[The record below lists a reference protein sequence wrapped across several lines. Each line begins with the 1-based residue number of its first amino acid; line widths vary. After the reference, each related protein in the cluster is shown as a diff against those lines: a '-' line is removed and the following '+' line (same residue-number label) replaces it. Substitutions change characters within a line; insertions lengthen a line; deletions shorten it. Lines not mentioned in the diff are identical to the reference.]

1 MSLPSFSAKVLRYI
15 FMTSIFLVFSRFV
28 AISSVTA
35 VLGELGIVGL
45 IGVSIYGWK
54 NKIPFE
60 DVYNE
65 SIFRGNPK
73 VVYFIAGI
81 IVLIRLLV
89 SLLTLFK

>member
-1 MSLPSFSAKVLRYI
+1 
-15 FMTSIFLVFSRFV
+15 MTSIFLVFSRFV

-54 NKIPFE
+54 NSIPFE
-60 DVYNE
+60 EVYNE

-89 SLLTLFK
+89 SILTLFK

>member
-1 MSLPSFSAKVLRYI
+1 MAG
-15 FMTSIFLVFSRFV
+15 IFLVFSKFMV
-28 AISSVTA
+28 LSSVTA
-35 VLGELGIVGL
+35 VLGELGVVGI

-60 DVYNE
+60 EVYNK

-81 IVLIRLLV
+81 IVIIRLVV
-89 SLLTLFK
+89 SILTLFK